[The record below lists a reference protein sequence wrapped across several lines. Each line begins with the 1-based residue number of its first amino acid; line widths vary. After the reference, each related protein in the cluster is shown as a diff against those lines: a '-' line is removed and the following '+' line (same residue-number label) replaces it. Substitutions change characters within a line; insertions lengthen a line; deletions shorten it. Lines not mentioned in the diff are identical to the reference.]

1 MPTEQQR
8 CEKEIDLLIEEYR
21 ALRAEV
27 VQRLGDRGSLLG
39 FASAGAVLVVANGV
53 ATWKFAVAA
62 ALLTAALVVFAV
74 RTFRAFGL
82 LSARLGRLEDM
93 INERASAAY
102 GSGPLLRWEYDW
114 RHRKNVRNG

>member
-8 CEKEIDLLIEEYR
+8 CEKEIDLLLEEYR

-27 VQRLGDRGSLLG
+27 VQRLGDPGSLLG

-82 LSARLGRLEDM
+82 LS
-93 INERASAAY
+93 
-102 GSGPLLRWEYDW
+102 
-114 RHRKNVRNG
+114 VRP